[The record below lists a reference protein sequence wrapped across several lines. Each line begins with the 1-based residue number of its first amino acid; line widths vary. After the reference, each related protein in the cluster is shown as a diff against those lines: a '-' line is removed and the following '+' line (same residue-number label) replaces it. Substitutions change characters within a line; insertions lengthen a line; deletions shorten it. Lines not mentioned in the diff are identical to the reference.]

1 MKFEDIELIINE
13 LEKLEKHIEIL
24 SNYSKNISKIINKAK
39 KDGQANTPY
48 ITSLKGFR
56 RSIYTNIKTSKISI
70 LKYKEQIKEMYLN
83 DKESEVQTNENN
95 NNAFCITI

>member
-13 LEKLEKHIEIL
+13 VEKLEKHIEIL

-39 KDGQANTPY
+39 KDGKGNTPY

-56 RSIYTNIKTSKISI
+56 RSIYTNIKTSRISI
-70 LKYKEQIKEMYLN
+70 LKYNEQMKEMYLK
-83 DKESEVQTNENN
+83 DKESEEN
-95 NNAFCITI
+95 